1 MQLNAKIDLESIA
14 KKFDLKLI
22 GENKEID
29 SLQSLDKAQSN
40 QLSFLENAKFLDALK
55 TTKAAAVILKEEYL
69 GFLPHGVSAL
79 VSDEPYLSL
88 AYISKLFAK
97 PVMQKEGKRPIVGH
111 DCTIADDVYLG
122 FDTKIGDNVTILP
135 GCVIMDGVQIGSN
148 TILHPNVTIYR
159 DCVVGENCII
169 HSGTVI
175 GSDGYGFAHTK
186 DGRHIKIYQ
195 NGNVVI
201 EDDVEIGANCTI
213 DRAVFDSTVIRKGT
227 KLDNLIQIGHNCDI
241 GENVLM
247 ASQVGISGSSKLG
260 QNVVMGGQSAT
271 AGHLE
276 IGPFA
281 VIAARGGVTKS
292 VPGGKTYAGF
302 PLMLHKEWL
311 KLQAIL
317 SRMVK
322 KSR

>member
-1 MQLNAKIDLESIA
+1 MSASIDLESIA
-14 KKFDLKLI
+14 KKFNLRLI
-22 GENKEID
+22 GKNKAID
-29 SLQSLDKAQSN
+29 SLQSLDKAGPN
-40 QLSFLENAKFLDALK
+40 QLSFLENAKFLNEL
-55 TTKAAAVILKEEYL
+55 TRTKAAAVILKEEYL
-69 GFLPHGVSAL
+69 NYLPQGVSAL
-79 VSDEPYLSL
+79 ISDDPYLSL

-97 PVMQKEGKRPIVGH
+97 PVMQREGKEPKIGSN
-111 DCTIADDVYLG
+111 CTIADNVYIG
-122 FDTKIGDNVTILP
+122 YDTQIGDNVTILP
-135 GCVIMDGVQIGSN
+135 GCVIMDGVKIGSN

-159 DCVVGENCII
+159 DCVIGENCII
-169 HSGTVI
+169 HSGTII

-186 DGRHIKIYQ
+186 EGRHVKIYQ
-195 NGNVVI
+195 NGNVII
-201 EDDVEIGANCTI
+201 EDEVEIGANCTI
-213 DRAVFDSTVIRKGT
+213 DRAVFDSTIIRKGT

-260 QNVVMGGQSAT
+260 RNVVMGGQSAT

-292 VPGGKTYAGF
+292 IPGGKTYAGF